1 MFSEMGT
8 RFLAWK
14 SLESYLNM
22 VFAEQQLSLQQWISF
37 QRDENC
43 RSQRLSGTKQIKKEL

>member
-8 RFLAWK
+8 RFLAWNWK

-22 VFAEQQLSLQQWISF
+22 VFAEQQLSLSTVNFFSEGWK
-37 QRDENC
+37 
-43 RSQRLSGTKQIKKEL
+43 L

>member
-14 SLESYLNM
+14 SLESYLNT
-22 VFAEQQLSLQQWISF
+22 VFAEQQLSLSTVNFSSEGWK
-37 QRDENC
+37 
-43 RSQRLSGTKQIKKEL
+43 L